1 MSFINDVTIYR
12 VTLEALN
19 NVRKHAAADHVGV
32 VLEFK
37 DDHVAVSI
45 KDDGRGFD
53 LKDIKGSNGSGASLG
68 LVTMK
73 ERTEMIGGDFEIKT
87 GPGEGTSIFVSLPV
101 AL

>member
-1 MSFINDVTIYR
+1 M
-12 VTLEALN
+12 
-19 NVRKHAAADHVGV
+19 
-32 VLEFK
+32 LEFN